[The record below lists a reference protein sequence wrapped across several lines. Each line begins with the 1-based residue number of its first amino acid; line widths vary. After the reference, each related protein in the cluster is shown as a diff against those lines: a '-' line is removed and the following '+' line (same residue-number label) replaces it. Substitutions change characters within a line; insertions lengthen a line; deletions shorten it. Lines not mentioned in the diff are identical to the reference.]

1 MSKGILIFA
10 FNNEKI
16 DYEKI
21 ANANKLMIEYNMDVP
36 VHIISK
42 TTETVSSTTRH
53 YRDYNETLSFN
64 NGLRWDAFHL
74 SPFDETLVLDADYL
88 IMNNRLNAIWGNVN
102 SLMMNTQIQ
111 PLYANE
117 FIENDRLNA
126 GGINMAWA
134 TAIYFK
140 KTKLAETFFTLM
152 KHVHDNYLYYRQVY
166 ELEGNLYRNDF
177 SASIARHM
185 LNGFTENTTADIP
198 SLPTKKIVTAKAED
212 EIIQFNGINKVKV
225 KISKPE
231 RLNEYIVNSVKHTNI
246 HFLNKKT
253 ILDNYDSIVEL
264 YS

>member
-16 DYEKI
+16 DYEKL

-42 TTETVSSTTRH
+42 TTEPVSFTTRH
-53 YRDYNETLSFN
+53 YKDYNQNLSFK

-88 IMNNRLNAIWGNVN
+88 IMNNSLNAIWGNVN

-117 FIENDRLNA
+117 FIEDDRLNV

-140 KTKLAETFFTLM
+140 KTELVEHFFTIM
-152 KHVHDNYLYYRQVY
+152 EHVYENYAYYRQVY
-166 ELEGNLYRNDF
+166 EFHGDLYRNDF
-177 SASIARHM
+177 AASISRHM
-185 LNGFTENTTADIP
+185 LNSFTDNTMVDIP
-198 SLPTKKIVTAKAED
+198 FLPTNKIVIAKPED
-212 EIIQFNGINKVKV
+212 EIVEFKNINHVKV
-225 KISKPE
+225 KIVIPNKP
-231 RLNEYIVNSVKHTNI
+231 NECIVNSIKNTNV

-253 ILDNYDSIVEL
+253 ILDNSDRIEEL
-264 YS
+264 YA